1 MKILVL
7 SNLYPPDCIGGY
19 EMGCRQAAE
28 ALRDR
33 GHEVRILTSV
43 PRTPVPGEPGVRRT
57 LRLADIWSH
66 YLFARGSSVT
76 AHLTQSES
84 HRINAA
90 NVHALLE
97 EIEDFRPDV
106 VYVWMLAGLGG
117 LGLMGAL
124 HHLKVPWAWHLMDD
138 VPLMLCK
145 AAGAL
150 VPTFA
155 REFSRQLRG
164 HYLACSQQLVDEIE
178 AGGVALGDVVEVIP
192 NWVRGP
198 IGPPRSDYLDGGRLR
213 IVSAAGL
220 IERQVD
226 KGIDILID
234 AAARLRSMGHQHFSV
249 DVYGHV
255 TDPHFPGLIHRHGL
269 EGHVTLKGS
278 RSQAE
283 LSEIYAENDVFAFP
297 TRPREPFGFAPLEAA
312 ARGCVPIMSE
322 VCGIGEWLVHGVQ
335 CLKVPRTAEAF
346 AAAFAAIL
354 EGRIDPAPI
363 GRRAAA
369 AVRRDFHLDTII
381 PKIEHALIESSRR
394 DRAGAGTAED
404 AYRMAVLAEKL
415 ARVLIQE
422 TLAA

>member
-1 MKILVL
+1 MRVLVL

-19 EMGCRQAAE
+19 EMGCRQVVE
-28 ALRDR
+28 ALGDR
-33 GHEVRILTSV
+33 GHSVRVLTSV
-43 PRTPVPGEPGVRRT
+43 PRTPVPSEPGVHRR

-66 YLFARGSSVT
+66 YLFAKGAPVT

-84 HRINAA
+84 HRINAS

-97 EIEDFRPDV
+97 ELEDFQPDV

-117 LGLMGAL
+117 LGLMACL
-124 HHLKVPWAWHLMDD
+124 HHRKVPWVWHLMDD

-145 AAGAL
+145 SAGKL

-155 REFSRQLRG
+155 REFSRQLQG

-178 AGGVALGDVVEVIP
+178 SGGVPLGGRVEIIP

-198 IGPPRSDYLDGGRLR
+198 IGLPRPTYLDDGRLR
-213 IVSAAGL
+213 IISAAGL

-234 AAARLRSMGHQHFSV
+234 AAAQLRSLGHDRFSV
-249 DVYGHV
+249 DIYGRV

-269 EGHVTLKGS
+269 EDHVTLKGP
-278 RSQAE
+278 RTQAE
-283 LSEIYAENDVFAFP
+283 LSDLYAASDVFAFP
-297 TRPREPFGFAPLEAA
+297 THTREPFGFAPLEAA
-312 ARGCVPIMSE
+312 ARGCVPIMTE
-322 VCGIGEWLVHGVQ
+322 VCGIGEWLVHGVH
-335 CLKVPRTAEAF
+335 CLKVPRTA
-346 AAAFAAIL
+346 AAFAATFAAIL
-354 EGRIDPAPI
+354 DGRIDPAPI
-363 GRRAAA
+363 GRRAASV
-369 AVRRDFHLDTII
+369 VRRDFQLDAIL
-381 PKIEHALIESSRR
+381 PRIEHALIESSGQ
-394 DRAGAGTAED
+394 DRTGAGSAED

-422 TLAA
+422 TLVA